1 MRRHDFDILSFAF
14 GLFFVGV
21 GVLLIGGVTFS
32 DRLLV
37 PWVGPA
43 LLIALA
49 AVIVLAARP
58 RSGDAAA
65 GDEDAP
71 TDSPAEAS

>member
-14 GLFFVGV
+14 GLFFAVVGL
-21 GVLLIGGVTFS
+21 LLIGGVTFS

-49 AVIVLAARP
+49 AVIVMAARP
-58 RSGDAAA
+58 RGGGEGDAP
-65 GDEDAP
+65 EDASSE
-71 TDSPAEAS
+71 SPAEA